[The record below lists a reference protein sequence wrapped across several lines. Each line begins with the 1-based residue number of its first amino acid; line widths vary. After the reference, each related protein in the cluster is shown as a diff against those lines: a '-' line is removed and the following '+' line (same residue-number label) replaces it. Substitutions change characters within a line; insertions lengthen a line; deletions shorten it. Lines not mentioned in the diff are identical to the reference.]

1 MEIEKLDPIEAHS
14 VYIRYFIDN
23 EESIQLSELGII
35 NKGKQNRNYFDYWIV
50 DKTKWFL
57 AKIKY
62 GI

>member
-23 EESIQLSELGII
+23 EESIQLSELGLI